1 MSLEDIKIKVNVSSE
16 LVDGNLHIMTSV
28 GETLVHEVILLKE
41 QAVKDALILLGW
53 TPPKEET

>member
-16 LVDGNLHIMTSV
+16 LVDGNLHIMTSI
-28 GETLVHEVILLKE
+28 GEQVFHQVLLLKE